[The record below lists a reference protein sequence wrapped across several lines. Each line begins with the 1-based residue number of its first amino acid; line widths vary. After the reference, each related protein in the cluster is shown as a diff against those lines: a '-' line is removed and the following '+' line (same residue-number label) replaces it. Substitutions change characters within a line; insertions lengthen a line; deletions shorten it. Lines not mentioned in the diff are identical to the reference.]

1 MLVMISWIL
10 GASCAARPAVQASFR
25 TIGVPSEPKT
35 AQCAI
40 DIFRTSSPSL
50 KYIEVSRI
58 DIHLEYSDYRTP
70 HVGQI
75 LPLVSEKACISGAD
89 AVMDFHERQSI
100 LSGGIHT
107 YHITATGIRYE

>member
-1 MLVMISWIL
+1 MISWIL

-40 DIFRTSSPSL
+40 DIFRTTSPSHR
-50 KYIEVSRI
+50 YIEVSRI
-58 DIHLEYSDYRTP
+58 DIHFEYSDYHTP
-70 HVGQI
+70 HLTEL
-75 LPLVSEKACISGAD
+75 LPLVSEKACVSGAD
-89 AVMDFHERQSI
+89 AVMDFHERQSS